1 MLSDRLLLPLF
12 RRFPP
17 GETIFI
23 QPDGR
28 AEAEYASETEWP
40 FYWWFGRPDLFLGK
54 TVLDLGC
61 GYGGRPVRF
70 LGHGSEAVV
79 GVEISDRIVQE
90 AGAFAGRSGVED
102 RVTFRVGTG
111 EQIPAADSEFDLIT
125 MFDVMEHVV
134 APRDVLAEC
143 FRVLRPGGKLA
154 VVFPPYYALRGG
166 PHLHGYVTW
175 LPGLNLIFTTR
186 ALRSAAAKRLAEQ
199 GIDYEPYFRE
209 VPSDRLWNMNGLTA
223 RHFRRL
229 VARTGFQ
236 WEIRRHTSH
245 FEFRRRKGTMPT
257 VIAPVYWSF
266 RILANVP
273 ALRELF
279 CERVVALLRRPG

>member
-1 MLSDRLLLPLF
+1 LLSDRLLLPLF

-23 QPDGR
+23 QPEGR

-40 FYWWFGRPDLFLGK
+40 FYWWFGRPGMFRGK

-70 LGHGSEAVV
+70 LEHGLEAVV

-90 AGAFAGRSGVED
+90 ARSFARRFGVED

-111 EQIPAADSEFDLIT
+111 EQIPAADGEFDLIT

-134 APRDVLAEC
+134 APRDVLTEC
-143 FRVLRPGGKLA
+143 FRVVKPGGELA

-166 PHLHGYVTW
+166 PHLHGYATW
-175 LPGLNLIFTTR
+175 LPGLNLLFTTR

-199 GIDYEPYFRE
+199 GIDYRPYFRE
-209 VPSDRLWNMNGLTA
+209 LPSDRLWNMNGLTTGQ
-223 RHFRRL
+223 FRRL
-229 VARTGFQ
+229 VARSGFRWQ
-236 WEIRRHTSH
+236 IRRHTSH

-257 VIAPVYWSF
+257 VVEPVYWSF
-266 RILANVP
+266 RFLANVP
-273 ALRELF
+273 LLRELF
-279 CERVVALLRRPG
+279 CERVVALLRRPE

>member
-23 QPDGR
+23 QPEGR

-40 FYWWFGRPDLFLGK
+40 FYWWFGRPGMFRGK

-70 LGHGSEAVV
+70 LEHGSEAVV

-90 AGAFAGRSGVED
+90 ARSFARRFGVED

-111 EQIPAADSEFDLIT
+111 EQIPAADGEFDLIT

-134 APRDVLAEC
+134 APRDVLTEC
-143 FRVLRPGGKLA
+143 FRVVKPGGELA

-166 PHLHGYVTW
+166 PHLHGYATW
-175 LPGLNLIFTTR
+175 LPGLNLLFTTR

-199 GIDYEPYFRE
+199 GIDYRPYFRE
-209 VPSDRLWNMNGLTA
+209 LPSDRLWNMNGLTTGQ
-223 RHFRRL
+223 FRRL
-229 VARTGFQ
+229 VARSGFRWQ
-236 WEIRRHTSH
+236 IRRHTSH

-257 VIAPVYWSF
+257 VVEPVYWSF
-266 RILANVP
+266 RFLANVP
-273 ALRELF
+273 LLRELF
-279 CERVVALLRRPG
+279 CERVVALLRRPE